1 MPATAPDFLVPLE
14 AARMSR
20 RSHSTKR
27 TNMIQDVIAIAR
39 EAGELLRRSVGTVRS
54 VERKLGQET
63 NLVTEVDRA
72 SEALIKERIR
82 AKYPT
87 HAVLGEETGGSLE
100 GAETVW
106 IIDPLDGTTNFTHGL
121 PIFCVSIGV
130 QHRGELVAGAVYD
143 PNQDEL
149 FSAEKGSGA
158 FLNGRRLRVTEE
170 SDLRN
175 SLLVTGFP
183 YTIRENPDRAIE
195 HFTTFLKEAQAVRRL
210 GSAALDLCYV
220 AAGRIDGMWEVW
232 LNPWDVAAGV
242 LMVGESGGVVSDFR
256 GLPYRLDSPRLL
268 ASNGKIHNRM
278 IELLAKNA

>member
-1 MPATAPDFLVPLE
+1 MEPHYQS
-14 AARMSR
+14 M
-20 RSHSTKR
+20 
-27 TNMIQDVIAIAR
+27 NMVQDVIEIAR

-54 VERKLGQET
+54 VERKFGQDT

-143 PNQDEL
+143 PSQEEL

-158 FLNGRRLRVTEE
+158 YLNGQRLRVTEE
-170 SDLRN
+170 SELQN

-183 YTIRENPDRAIE
+183 YTIRENPDHAIE
-195 HFTTFLKEAQAVRRL
+195 HFTTFLREAQAVRRL

-220 AAGRIDGMWEVW
+220 AAGRFDGFWEVS
-232 LNPWDVAAGV
+232 LNSWDMAAGMLAV
-242 LMVGESGGVVSDFR
+242 REAGGKVTDFR
-256 GLPYRLDSPRLL
+256 GREMQVSGKDLL
-268 ASNGKIHNRM
+268 ATNGRLHPEMMRV
-278 IELLAKNA
+278 LAKNL